1 MQLTN
6 QGGLLKGFKPVFQR
20 TTILAVL
27 ATLTSG
33 GVLFYG
39 LSHFQSTQKSS
50 VRPPA
55 ASVPKIT
62 KVTALGR
69 LEPSGEVIQLS
80 APTSAEGSRVAQLLV
95 KQGDKVRSGQVVAI
109 LDSRDRLLAALEQ
122 AKEQVRVAQTKLA
135 QVKAGAKTGELNAQ
149 KATISRL
156 QAEQQA
162 EITAQAATVARL
174 EAELRNAQSEYERFQ
189 MLYQAGAESA
199 SKRDSKRL
207 TVETFQQQ
215 LNEAKANLSRTKG
228 SKQEQ
233 LKEAK
238 ATLDRIAEVRPVDV
252 QAAQAE
258 VNNAIASVKKAQA
271 DLDLAYVRSPR
282 DGRILKIHS
291 WPGEVVGNQ
300 GIAEL
305 GQTDQMYVVA
315 EVYETDVSK
324 VRLGQRSLITS
335 SAFSGELKGT
345 VDEIGWQIRKKD
357 VLNTDPVADI
367 DARVVE
373 VKIRLDAAATSKVAH
388 FTNSQV
394 KVAIEL

>member
-6 QGGLLKGFKPVFQR
+6 QEGLLKGFKPVFQR
-20 TTILAVL
+20 STILAVL
-27 ATLTSG
+27 ATLASG
-33 GVLFYG
+33 GAMFYG

-50 VRPPA
+50 APPPVA
-55 ASVPKIT
+55 TVPKIT
-62 KVTALGR
+62 KVNALGR
-69 LEPSGEVIQLS
+69 LEPLGEVIQLS

-122 AKEQVRVAQTKLA
+122 TKEKVRVAQASLA
-135 QVKAGAKTGELNAQ
+135 QVKAGAKAGEINAQ
-149 KATISRL
+149 KATIARL
-156 QAEQQA
+156 EAEQQG
-162 EITAQAATVARL
+162 EISAQAATVARM
-174 EAELRNAQSEYERFQ
+174 EAQLRNAQTEYQRYQ
-189 MLYQAGAESA
+189 SLYQSGAIS
-199 SKRDSKRL
+199 SSNRDSKGL
-207 TVETFQQQ
+207 TLETVQQQ
-215 LNEAKANLSRTKG
+215 LNEAKANLNRIKQA
-228 SKQEQ
+228 KQEQ

-238 ATLDRIAEVRPVDV
+238 ATLNRIAEVRPVDV
-252 QAAQAE
+252 QASQAE

-282 DGRILKIHS
+282 DGRILKIHT
-291 WPGEVVGNQ
+291 WPGEVVGNE

-315 EVYETDVSK
+315 EVYESDVSK
-324 VRLGQRSLITS
+324 VRLGQGALITS
-335 SAFSGELKGT
+335 SAFSGELNGT

-357 VLNTDPVADI
+357 VLNTDPVADV

-394 KVAIEL
+394 NVAIKL